1 MAPLRPIRDAYFYD
15 VEAVN
20 TPSYAQHRH
29 DRDRLLHHVSP
40 DAGRAPDALSVLG
53 AIALFAATL
62 ALLGVAA
69 ARAMHRATPDQ
80 DGDRRPLH
88 PTSPP
93 SWTAL
98 DSASDDPHSTKPK
111 AREQLSSARV
121 RRNSFS
127 SEDGEA
133 E

>member
-1 MAPLRPIRDAYFYD
+1 MCRSRSRARAPR
-15 VEAVN
+15 
-20 TPSYAQHRH
+20 
-29 DRDRLLHHVSP
+29 SP
-40 DAGRAPDALSVLG
+40 AARAGRAPDALSVLG

-69 ARAMHRATPDQ
+69 ARAMHRATPGQ
-80 DGDRRPLH
+80 DGDRPPLY

-93 SWTAL
+93 SWNAL
-98 DSASDDPHSTKPK
+98 DSASDDPHATKPK
-111 AREQLSSARV
+111 ARDQLSSARV

-133 E
+133 D